1 MLQHMGTYNFTLSI
15 RGGSVP
21 FSRPIPMSPS
31 NGCEWEHTLIQ
42 QSLSFLPRPQSDTE
56 CLTLNISVPKS
67 SDRANLP
74 VLVFVHGGAFATGSS
89 SYPQYDLAQIT
100 ALSAKI
106 GKPIIAISI
115 K

>member
-1 MLQHMGTYNFTLSI
+1 
-15 RGGSVP
+15 
-21 FSRPIPMSPS
+21 MSPS

-42 QSLSFLPRPQSDTE
+42 QSLPFYPRPQSDTE
-56 CLTLNISVPKS
+56 CLTLNISVPKP
-67 SDRANLP
+67 SDKTNLP

-89 SYPQYDLAQIT
+89 SYPQYDLARIT

-106 GKPIIAISI
+106 GKPIVAVSI